1 MQYKNSGVA
10 CSVLALNQIRS
21 SIEAEGGISV
31 SNRVWKYWDVEAWS
45 LSLSERDN
53 PHLILPCRPL
63 SFLRWGTICCSQTSR
78 HAVRKRVKETGR
90 QKDMMI
96 QLPWGFTE
104 HQSALPLASL
114 QIYKRVFWKKNKD
127 CKYRKDMKDHA
138 FEPSDQISGAKPVQ

>member
-1 MQYKNSGVA
+1 M
-10 CSVLALNQIRS
+10 VLPVVSWLWFKSRAQRRQKAESLFQKGFE
-21 SIEAEGGISV
+21 SIETLKFG
-31 SNRVWKYWDVEAWS
+31 

-138 FEPSDQISGAKPVQ
+138 FEPSDQISGAKPAQ